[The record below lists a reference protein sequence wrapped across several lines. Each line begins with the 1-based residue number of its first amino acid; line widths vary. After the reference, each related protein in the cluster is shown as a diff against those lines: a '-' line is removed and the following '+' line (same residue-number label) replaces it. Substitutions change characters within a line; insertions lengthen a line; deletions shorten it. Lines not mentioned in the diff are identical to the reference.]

1 VAEFFSA
8 PEVTAWMVAV
18 DYRPLAEGETREAK
32 SLLEEYMHIEA
43 LTNPEMRFIVGLFER
58 RE

>member
-1 VAEFFSA
+1 M
-8 PEVTAWMVAV
+8 TAWMVAV